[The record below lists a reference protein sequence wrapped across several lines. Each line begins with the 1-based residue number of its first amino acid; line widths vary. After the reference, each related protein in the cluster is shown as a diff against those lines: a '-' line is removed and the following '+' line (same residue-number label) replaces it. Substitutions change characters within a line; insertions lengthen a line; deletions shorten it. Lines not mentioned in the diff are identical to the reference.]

1 LRSVGGLGAEEE
13 IVTRIQS
20 SWRRKGI
27 CVCII
32 RSIVVVKDES
42 GQIKRGAFFNWKREF
57 NPVVTVANIYRSLVS
72 NLINENS
79 IRRK

>member
-13 IVTRIQS
+13 IVTRIQT

-27 CVCII
+27 GVCII

-42 GQIKRGAFFNWKREF
+42 GQIKRGSLFNWNREF
-57 NPVVTVANIYRSLVS
+57 NPVVTVANIYRSLVR